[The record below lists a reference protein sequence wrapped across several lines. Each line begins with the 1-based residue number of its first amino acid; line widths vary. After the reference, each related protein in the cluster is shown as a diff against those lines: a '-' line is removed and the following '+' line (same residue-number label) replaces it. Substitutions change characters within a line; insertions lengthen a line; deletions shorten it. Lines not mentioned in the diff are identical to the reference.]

1 MSTIINTTNGL
12 LHLHIPQVQAVDRIL
27 GAPLEP
33 HDEDDSLAVGGGGV
47 AGKGDAPTHVSQHL
61 NCIYWRKN
69 TFFIIMVF
77 SWKHEGKH
85 ENAMFVYC
93 FDSDGGIIL
102 VMILGQTKS
111 LNIISLQ
118 QLTIERRNKIVLT
131 LQVQVISK
139 WRMKFLACL
148 FVWKFFEKGW
158 LLFIQMLIYGCGFW
172 M

>member
-1 MSTIINTTNGL
+1 MACFTFTFLRSRLQIGSSALPLNHMTRMTVLLLEEVVLQGRETLLPMFPSTSIVSIGGKTHSL
-12 LHLHIPQVQAVDRIL
+12 LLW
-27 GAPLEP
+27 
-33 HDEDDSLAVGGGGV
+33 
-47 AGKGDAPTHVSQHL
+47 
-61 NCIYWRKN
+61 Y
-69 TFFIIMVF
+69 F
-77 SWKHEGKH
+77 HENMKEKH

-148 FVWKFFEKGW
+148 FV
-158 LLFIQMLIYGCGFW
+158 
-172 M
+172 